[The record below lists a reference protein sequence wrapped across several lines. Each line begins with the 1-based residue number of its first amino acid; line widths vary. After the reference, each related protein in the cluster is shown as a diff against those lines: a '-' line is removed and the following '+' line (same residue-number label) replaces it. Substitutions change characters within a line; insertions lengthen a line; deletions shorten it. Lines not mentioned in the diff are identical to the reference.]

1 MRPKSVQRSR
11 HRPRV
16 LILGGGFAGVSC
28 AGRLSKHRFDVC
40 LVDQKPHFE
49 FLPNIHEILSGVKRP
64 RDVRLNLADQMAA
77 LGHRFTQ
84 ALVQSIAPKANR
96 VTLDDGRALHY
107 DYLVVAVGA
116 VDANYGVTGINAH
129 ALSFKSAAQCDAI
142 AQRLKA
148 LKASSKASRVTVIG
162 GGITGVEALGEI
174 LRLGV
179 PSHLKITLLEAQEQ
193 RRSYYQIAPMGLIT
207 ISEACVSPIR

>member
-1 MRPKSVQRSR
+1 MRPKSVQRSK
-11 HRPRV
+11 HRPSV

-84 ALVQSIAPKANR
+84 ASVQSIAPEGNR
-96 VTLDDGRALHY
+96 VTLDDGPALHY
-107 DYLVVAVGA
+107 DFLVVALVLA
-116 VDANYGVTGINAH
+116 
-129 ALSFKSAAQCDAI
+129 
-142 AQRLKA
+142 R
-148 LKASSKASRVTVIG
+148 
-162 GGITGVEALGEI
+162 I
-174 LRLGV
+174 L
-179 PSHLKITLLEAQEQ
+179 
-193 RRSYYQIAPMGLIT
+193 
-207 ISEACVSPIR
+207 

>member
-1 MRPKSVQRSR
+1 MRPKSVQRSK
-11 HRPRV
+11 HRPSV

-84 ALVQSIAPKANR
+84 ASVQAIAPEGNR
-96 VTLDDGRALHY
+96 VTLDDGTTLNY
-107 DYLVVAVGA
+107 DFLVVALGA
-116 VDANYGVTGINAH
+116 VDAYYGVTGIDAN

-142 AQRLKA
+142 GQRLRPKGT
-148 LKASSKASRVTVIG
+148 KGFIKSIPSNHYWCWHNRRGSTGGNIASRRTGQPQNNHAG
-162 GGITGVEALGEI
+162 GPGAAT
-174 LRLGV
+174 
-179 PSHLKITLLEAQEQ
+179 AQ
-193 RRSYYQIAPMGLIT
+193 
-207 ISEACVSPIR
+207 